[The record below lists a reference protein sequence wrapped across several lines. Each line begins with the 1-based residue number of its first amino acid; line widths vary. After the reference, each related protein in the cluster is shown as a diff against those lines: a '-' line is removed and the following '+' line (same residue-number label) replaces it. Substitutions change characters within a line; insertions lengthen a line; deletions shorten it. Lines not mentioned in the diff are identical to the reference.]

1 MKHDKF
7 QIGDIVFHSYD
18 GLSSNGQGLCIIL
31 KPWHGNKNEYINN
44 TAMGYY
50 VWSFDRSKDGF
61 IWDDYDR
68 IKLISR

>member
-7 QIGDIVFHSYD
+7 QIGDVVFHSY
-18 GLSSNGQGLCIIL
+18 GNTKGQGLCIIL
-31 KPWHGNKNEYINN
+31 KPWHGNKNEYIDN

-50 VWSFDRSKDGF
+50 IWSFNSSKDGF
-61 IWDDYDR
+61 VWDDYNR